1 MKIPLAVALAGLA
14 MSFALPTF
22 AQQKDAVD
30 PQIAE
35 QLSALGKATDEAYNN
50 GDAAALAALYTEDAL
65 LLTNTGPVYGRE
77 AIEKH
82 DADVF
87 RKVHFSN
94 HLDKRDESSPHM
106 IEMAG
111 DEAWSSGQWSLTSQV
126 KGADPVERTGYW
138 LEIYSREGGIWKK
151 RVDARNV
158 TPAPAPQTT
167 TTDLVGTWKLVSIT
181 IEQDGKKTDFYGPNP
196 QGQVIYEASGRVS
209 NIITRSGLP
218 KFASDSR
225 QLGTPEENAEVVEG
239 SIAYF
244 GTYTVDA
251 AAKTITLHIE
261 TCSYPNL
268 NGLDRK
274 STFNISGDELT
285 ITNPTSSI
293 GVPDQLVWKRVK

>member
-1 MKIPLAVALAGLA
+1 MKIRYLLALVGLVIV
-14 MSFALPTF
+14 FTLPAF
-22 AQQKDAVD
+22 AQQKNSVD

-35 QLSALGKATDEAYNN
+35 QLSALSKKTDESYIN

-65 LLTNTGPVYGRE
+65 LLTNTGPIYGRE

-82 DADVF
+82 FADVF
-87 RKVHFSN
+87 QKVHYSK
-94 HLDKRDESSPHM
+94 HLDARDQSSPH
-106 IEMAG
+106 IIG
-111 DEAWSSGQWSLTSQV
+111 TIGKEAWSNGQWSLTSQV
-126 KGADPVERTGYW
+126 KGGDPVERNGYW
-138 LEIYSREGGIWKK
+138 LEVYHLEGDTWKR
-151 RVDARNV
+151 RVDAWNV

-196 QGQVIYEASGRVS
+196 QGQLIYEANGRVS

-251 AAKTITLHIE
+251 GAKTITLHIE